1 MQNMLKNLEA
11 EESLLG
17 CILVESELIKETT
30 LEPKHFADERHKRI
44 FKAMRDVDSSGQPVE
59 IVTVVT
65 QLGETVEVIGGTSYL
80 VDLASAVPSVINFET
95 YQTLIYEAFKLR
107 DMQKAALDFANN
119 PSDEGI
125 LQVYQKTVELQEI
138 GVTNK
143 RTKMDI
149 LTEIYNDMYQEKGEI
164 TGIES
169 GLADLDAMTGG
180 WQDSDL
186 IIIAARPSMGK
197 TAFALNLGLQAALT
211 GGVVDIFSLEMPDRQ
226 LVNRMLSNLG
236 SIEGTKWRNAHKY
249 FSEKDY
255 ENANQAIG
263 EYEKLDIN
271 IHDKPSQSVADI
283 RSAIRKTKKDHPDKK
298 HLVVIDY
305 LQLIRPIGKFETKNL
320 EVASITG
327 ELKNIARTFNV
338 PIILLS
344 QLSRGV
350 EQRQDKRPMM
360 SDLRDSGSIEQDAD
374 IVSFLYRDDYYDKQ
388 SDLKNVVEIIFA
400 KQRNGSVGT
409 VMAAFIKEYGRFLN
423 LDRQME
429 ALVG

>member
-1 MQNMLKNLEA
+1 
-11 EESLLG
+11 
-17 CILVESELIKETT
+17 
-30 LEPKHFADERHKRI
+30 
-44 FKAMRDVDSSGQPVE
+44 
-59 IVTVVT
+59 
-65 QLGETVEVIGGTSYL
+65 
-80 VDLASAVPSVINFET
+80 
-95 YQTLIYEAFKLR
+95 
-107 DMQKAALDFANN
+107 MQKTALDFANN

-138 GVTNK
+138 GIKNN
-143 RTKMDI
+143 RTKMDV

-164 TGIES
+164 TGVET

-186 IIIAARPSMGK
+186 IIVAARPSMGK
-197 TAFALNLGLQAALT
+197 TAFALNLAQNAALK
-211 GGVVDIFSLEMPDRQ
+211 GGVVDVFSLEMSDRQ

-236 SIEGTKWRNAHKY
+236 SIEGTKWRNPHKY

-255 ENANQAIG
+255 ENANRAIG
-263 EYEKLDIN
+263 EYEKLDIY

-283 RSAIRKTKKDHPDKK
+283 RSAIRKTTKDHPDQK

-388 SDLKNVVEIIFA
+388 SDLKNIVEIIFA

-423 LDRQME
+423 LDRQIE